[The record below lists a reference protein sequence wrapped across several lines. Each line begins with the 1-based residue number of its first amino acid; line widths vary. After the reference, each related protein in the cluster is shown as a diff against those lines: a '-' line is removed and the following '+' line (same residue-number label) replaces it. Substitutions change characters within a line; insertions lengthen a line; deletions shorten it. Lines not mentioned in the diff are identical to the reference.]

1 MVPVVAV
8 KTTLFT
14 ALPVAP
20 TAPWNV
26 VPPELVT
33 VKVPKLSLRV
43 PTAPCTSTVPVTLK
57 VAFEAFA
64 VPPAALFNEAIVTLL
79 EVPVPT
85 VRVES
90 AMVVAPTTIAPLLED
105 NVALAFTFV
114 TPSVIAPLPEDNV
127 AMAFM
132 FVTPRVIAVFVV
144 EILPKI
150 LLVLLV
156 LFNPPAKICPPP
168 KVTPPVFIKE
178 VGVVMVPGPLM
189 VNA

>member
-1 MVPVVAV
+1 MLPVVAV
-8 KTTLFT
+8 RTTLFT

-20 TAPWNV
+20 TAPRNV

-79 EVPVPT
+79 DVPVPT
-85 VRVES
+85 VRVAS
-90 AMVVAPTTIAPLLED
+90 AMVVAPST
-105 NVALAFTFV
+105 
-114 TPSVIAPLPEDNV
+114 IAPLPEANV
-127 AMAFM
+127 ALPLTVVA
-132 FVTPRVIAVFVV
+132 PRVIAVLVV
-144 EILPKI
+144 ETLPKI
-150 LLVLLV
+150 VLVLVVLV
-156 LFNPPAKICPPP
+156 NPLVKVCPPP

-189 VNA
+189 VKA